1 MRNRER
7 VNLEASTVKID
18 AGSIDDEA
26 EEAEA
31 GNNNDE
37 AQTLNKGLKQGH
49 FVYHFDIGSRSRPY
63 QSELKC
69 TYKPGEVVV

>member
-37 AQTLNKGLKQGH
+37 A
-49 FVYHFDIGSRSRPY
+49 
-63 QSELKC
+63 
-69 TYKPGEVVV
+69 